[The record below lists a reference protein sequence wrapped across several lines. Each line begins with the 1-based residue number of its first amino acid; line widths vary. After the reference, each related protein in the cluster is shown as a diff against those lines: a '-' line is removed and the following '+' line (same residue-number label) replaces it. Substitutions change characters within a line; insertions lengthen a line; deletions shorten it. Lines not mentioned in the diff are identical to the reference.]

1 MINEIITPATRHTLY
16 LNEVISYK
24 PLATRAISAG
34 FGYVLKIF
42 KATDIQTIWTGKSLT
57 GNWMDSTPNDVIYDV
72 WNISWVSCRF
82 SLKPNLGGAVANH
95 NCVELHLMIFVGR
108 FYVI

>member
-42 KATDIQTIWTGKSLT
+42 KATNIPVHAHNLLT
-57 GNWMDSTPNDVIYDV
+57 RVCGGYNYN
-72 WNISWVSCRF
+72 F
-82 SLKPNLGGAVANH
+82 LGGY
-95 NCVELHLMIFVGR
+95 ELYKHTLW
-108 FYVI
+108 